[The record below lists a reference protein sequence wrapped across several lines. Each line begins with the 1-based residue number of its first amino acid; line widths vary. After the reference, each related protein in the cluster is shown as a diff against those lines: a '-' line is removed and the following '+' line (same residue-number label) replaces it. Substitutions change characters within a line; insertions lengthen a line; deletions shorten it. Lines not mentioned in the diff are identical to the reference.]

1 MQILSQ
7 CYAGTTESIPTK
19 CGGDA
24 ALSLHGSLWPHSIG
38 FEPLLLGFNSLSHQ
52 ELQQIRPSALQIWVY
67 FSETLATL
75 VLRPAFD

>member
-7 CYAGTTESIPTK
+7 CYAGTTEPIPTK

-24 ALSLHGSLWPHSIG
+24 VPSLHGSLWPHSIG

-52 ELQQIRPSALQIWVY
+52 ELQQI
-67 FSETLATL
+67 
-75 VLRPAFD
+75 